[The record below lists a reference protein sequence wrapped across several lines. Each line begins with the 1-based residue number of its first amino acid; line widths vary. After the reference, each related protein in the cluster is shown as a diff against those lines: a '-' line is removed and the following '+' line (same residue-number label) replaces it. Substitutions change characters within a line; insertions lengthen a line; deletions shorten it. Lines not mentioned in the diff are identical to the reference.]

1 MFKHTDDLYPVNLGS
16 QVQSAL
22 FRPQNTV
29 RHLWQIFKLLAN
41 VSLTR
46 NMALLFSHFPC
57 GFLVF
62 NLDLP
67 MSVCVTLFEKTCIVP
82 RVWWPVQP
90 RGEPQGPLLGASF
103 SFKASPS
110 CSHEWGVTH
119 SIIEHHAV
127 TVSAYDNLWVI
138 LNWHFRSLLL
148 RWNLHT
154 MKCTDRNSFNW

>member
-1 MFKHTDDLYPVNLGS
+1 MFKHTDDLYPVNWGS

-57 GFLVF
+57 CFLVF

-67 MSVCVTLFEKTCIVP
+67 MSEWCCLRKHALFHVCVDQFNPGRASGSTAGSILFF
-82 RVWWPVQP
+82 
-90 RGEPQGPLLGASF
+90 QG
-103 SFKASPS
+103 
-110 CSHEWGVTH
+110 SHEWGVTH
-119 SIIEHHAV
+119 SIIEHQAV